1 MGGIR
6 SGIDHFLKKHF
17 KKKKYIYV
25 FFDEKAEYI
34 FSVKCFVDICKQ
46 YQTKKK
52 SSDC

>member
-1 MGGIR
+1 MFVAASFFPKR
-6 SGIDHFLKKHF
+6 KHF
-17 KKKKYIYV
+17 KKKKQIYV

-34 FSVKCFVDICKQ
+34 FSVKCFANICKQ